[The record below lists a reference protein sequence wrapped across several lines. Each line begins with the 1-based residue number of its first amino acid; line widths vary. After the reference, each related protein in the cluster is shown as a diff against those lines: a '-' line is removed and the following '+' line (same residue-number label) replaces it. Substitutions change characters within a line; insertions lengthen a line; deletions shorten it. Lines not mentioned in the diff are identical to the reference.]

1 MSNGI
6 FETDAFKDYKAELL
20 SIQLPNTSDA
30 EENPNYTIGEIF
42 SADTTGVDSDEFA
55 QLDYLNSVNSDAIVR
70 DRLVSELR
78 AQGSNIMPS
87 DLTALSSRLN
97 REKYQNLINYVQ
109 EYAVQTVSPES
120 PPQRLPRQTQDFGL
134 LGEQRM
140 ARRDPIVPRDLTT
153 EEKLAA
159 SRGADITSTY
169 YLERGDSIG
178 ERYGEF
184 VTGVFD
190 LSPESHSAV
199 NSIFSLTNPTKE
211 QVYELIKNED
221 PEAEVFYVDPTD
233 KTKGLLV
240 RSEATNGKLVPW
252 RATLG
257 SGLFTSADTTFR
269 PLSENISG
277 PFFTNTVEEIARNL
291 SPELIG
297 GGVATFGLRQ
307 LLKKGSA
314 KLDNA
319 VEKKGEQAVLDAL
332 KNETEKGQIIKGAG
346 KYTAL
351 GAAVGIP
358 TAMTRYLMLTY
369 GKAKGVHPNLDAETM
384 LEDAGLIGMMAG
396 LGVVGGDLALRAVQN
411 ITRKATGNDIPD
423 DIIARIRARV
433 AQMRAED
440 KASPEVL
447 GEMSKKEVDDILK
460 PYAKELG
467 RAYSETKTLGD
478 LSGDEVL
485 QAMESYLLSITTD
498 SDPARIAVRQMLLD
512 RGSVLQNFYEEM
524 RNASGKNAGVLP
536 SYDDFKAHY
545 AKLVREAK
553 EADIAAQKEVIK
565 EGSAISVLEADSPT
579 AEITETVAEQVPTS
593 TIFPDKRASLLV
605 QRDSEF
611 NEAKEQLAEVL
622 DSEEVISIETKQL
635 DKFIGPTI
643 KRFISGGS
651 NAPIKSVDEAEAAA
665 MLRDLMPMKDGQS
678 IIKNLIEG
686 QQRSEAGT
694 FLAKPSFTL
703 QDIVNARINIQSLSR
718 SPNRALKNYA
728 DELKNKFDDAIE
740 AMLVNKPEL
749 RERLSNSLKNIAEV
763 QENVIDGAYLRNLV
777 ISEDYPQMVNA
788 LYGGTPKD
796 VRKLFDMMDIE
807 DLKNG
812 NPGYRTEQVRAAVL
826 QELRKEVL
834 DPELSVSAQNKKF
847 RQILKDREEQLQE
860 IFPEQ
865 SIKNFRNFENFSRQ
879 AELNITDAEKR
890 VVQLT
895 RELRDNL
902 NEEPFEIISKFLDA
916 DPRTLAETGALDEMR
931 KLSAMADE
939 YPELRNSMRAI
950 FTNNLRQRIEAANY
964 GRAGFDDG
972 VVMLEKTALK
982 LDVLENFIEGVGGG
996 EFGTKQLSDTFGL
1009 VLGKEMGQTYA
1020 RNLRVLAEE
1029 LKRTKN
1035 RVSRQGLLQD
1045 ASRVRPEEVAQGFLK
1060 TLMRFFIPPLTQ
1072 TGRRANLVL
1081 SKLGGQTQERIF
1093 EILTDPEKT
1102 QRIID
1107 LRNRELT
1114 QRQAIELIGLIAASP
1129 YLSQTLG
1136 ENQDAYTKITGQIKD
1151 ADEEA
1156 VRRIIKPLTTS
1167 MRDGGS
1173 VNSALAKAEARNA
1186 ELRRSRG

>member
-199 NSIFSLTNPTKE
+199 KSIFSLTNPTKE

-297 GGVATFGLRQ
+297 GGAATIGLRQ

-314 KLDNA
+314 KLDKA

-358 TAMTRYLMLTY
+358 TAMTRYVMLTY

-396 LGVVGGDLALRAVQN
+396 LGVVGGDLALRVVQN

-423 DIIARIRARV
+423 DIIARIRVRV

-447 GEMSKKEVDDILK
+447 GEMSKKEVDDILQ

-579 AEITETVAEQVPTS
+579 TGITETVGEEIYDLTS
-593 TIFPDKRASLLV
+593 TVADKRAALFL
-605 QRDSEF
+605 QRDSQF
-611 NEAKEQLAEVL
+611 NEARDQLSEILDSAEV
-622 DSEEVISIETKQL
+622 VSIQTKQL
-635 DKFIGPTI
+635 NKFIGPII

-651 NAPIKSVDEAEAAA
+651 DAPIKSIDEAEAAA
-665 MLRDLMPMKDGQS
+665 ILRDIIPMKDGQS

-686 QQRSEAGT
+686 QQRSETGT

-703 QDIVNARINIQSLSR
+703 RDLINARINLDSLAS
-718 SPNRALKNYA
+718 SPNKSLRNYA
-728 DELKNKFDDAIE
+728 EELKKGFNDAINS
-740 AMLVNKPEL
+740 LVAKNPEL
-749 RERLSNSLKNIAEV
+749 DARIFDATKNILDV
-763 QENVIDGAYLRNLV
+763 QENVINGSYLLSLV
-777 ISEDYPQMVNA
+777 KSESYPEMA
-788 LYGGTPKD
+788 KAMYGGTAKN
-796 VRKLFDMMDIE
+796 VRKLFDMLDIE

-812 NPGYRTEQVRAAVL
+812 TPGFRTEEVRAAVL
-826 QELRKEVL
+826 QQLRKEVL

-1114 QRQAIELIGLIAASP
+1114 QRQAIELIGLIAANPSE
-1129 YLSQTLG
+1129 TLG
-1136 ENQDAYTKITGQIKD
+1136 EDQDAYTKITGRIKD
-1151 ADEEA
+1151 ADEEE
-1156 VRRIIKPLTTS
+1156 VRRIITPLTTS